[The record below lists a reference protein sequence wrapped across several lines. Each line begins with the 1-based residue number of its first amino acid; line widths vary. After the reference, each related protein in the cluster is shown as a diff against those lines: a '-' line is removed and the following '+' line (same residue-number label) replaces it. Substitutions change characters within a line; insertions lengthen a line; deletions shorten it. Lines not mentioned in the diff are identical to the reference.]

1 MSGDGAKAPLGGKT
15 ELAVGALIGAYQED
29 DSGGLRALLP
39 LSGRTLIEYQVRC
52 AAAVSAA
59 PVIVVVERVP
69 QALQDAIERL
79 RLDGVGVFPVSGIE
93 EAVSRFEAGS
103 MILLIGDGVAPP
115 AELVASLADEPE
127 PAVATVPDDET
138 HQAFER
144 IDAESRWAG
153 VALVDA
159 HLLGSTAAMLGDW
172 DLQST
177 LLRRTLQEGALRL
190 PVAPGAG
197 EPILVER
204 AEDLADFGRK
214 LLAGSRGA
222 RTDWVSRYLL
232 PPVEEFAT
240 EQMMET
246 AVRPGWLIW
255 AALALTLGAA
265 LCFTRGW
272 LGAGLVLLVLSTPL
286 DLVASRLATLRLRP
300 LPARLMSR
308 LALWPA
314 AGIALLALGWWETRH
329 GTGWGA
335 LVSVGATIAFAEA
348 ARIEKAGWATDG
360 ELWLF
365 SRRSAIFAAIPFAL
379 AGAWTSYVV
388 ALLVYAAASFFIV
401 QKVRHSSELT
411 GS

>member
-1 MSGDGAKAPLGGKT
+1 
-15 ELAVGALIGAYQED
+15 LAVGALIGAYQED

-52 AAAVSAA
+52 AAAAGAA
-59 PVIVVVERVP
+59 PVVVVVERVP
-69 QALQDAIERL
+69 QALQDAFERL
-79 RLDGVGVFPVSGIE
+79 RLDAVGVFPVSAVE
-93 EAVSRFEAGS
+93 EALTRFEAS
-103 MILLIGDGVAPP
+103 AMILLIGDGIAPT
-115 AELVASLADEPE
+115 AELVASLAEETE
-127 PAVATVPDDET
+127 PAVATLPDDEA
-138 HQAFER
+138 HEEFER

-177 LLRRTLQEGALRL
+177 LLRRSIQEGALRL
-190 PVAPGAG
+190 PVAAG
-197 EPILVER
+197 SEPLLVEN
-204 AEDLADFGRK
+204 AEDLEGFQRK
-214 LLAGSRGA
+214 LMVASRGV

-240 EQMMET
+240 EQLMET
-246 AVRPGWLIW
+246 RVKPMWLIW
-255 AALALTLGAA
+255 AAVALTLGGAFCFARGLLGVGLA
-265 LCFTRGW
+265 L
-272 LGAGLVLLVLSTPL
+272 LLLATPL
-286 DLVASRLATLRLRP
+286 DIVASRLATLRLRP

-335 LVSVGATIAFAEA
+335 VVSAGATIAFAEA
-348 ARIEKAGWATDG
+348 ARIEKAGVPADND
-360 ELWLF
+360 LWLF
-365 SRRSAIFAAIPFAL
+365 SRRSAIVAAVPFAL
-379 AGAWTSYVV
+379 GGAWTSYMV
-388 ALLVYAAASFFIV
+388 ALLVYAATSFFIV
-401 QKVRHSSELT
+401 QHVRRSPELT